1 MPFFSRFLSATLL
14 LISSF
19 TLAQEKSNYKLEV
32 SSGYDGKDEIIQ
44 LVAQPI
50 RLNFKVQ
57 ADPYQFNATIPGKL
71 KIIASTDSIPDV
83 KDHIVL
89 DSACTLPDFSYT
101 ETPVRHNLKPGTY
114 YLFISY
120 EANDQNLWLKKSN
133 TVFKKLHLLDV
144 TINVTEA
151 WLADFK
157 TSEFNDEKSVH
168 IEIDLNLSCCAHALG
183 KFNSQ
188 WEVGLAKE
196 QNGSVE
202 TIQTFYPRDS
212 LLTASNKFVL
222 EESVYTDL
230 HFSGFRFMV
239 VRMTSA
245 YFSEGYRTIPDQT
258 FTVPLTVIRDAK
270 SLNAMRRKQYPFL
283 TYGEFDPT
291 DKQLGELNVEG
302 LYSEAEKFYKLTT
315 SVLKAIQHKQADVAL
330 QYTDSA
336 FALAGSQKASTLLFV
351 APGIVSNLYSGIMRW
366 ADVYKVPIDREGINF
381 RLSEAM
387 KMEDLI
393 ERGYKQLTK
402 KILPDSLWLRN
413 EMEKGGFYDAHDLFQ
428 HENITNLPVVWVEH
442 TVPALEHFIRVV
454 DFESADN
461 IVTRAGK
468 HVKLVKPLWN
478 LLAADTSIQ
487 KHFACLG
494 SSLSEHNDMLAFCQA
509 RLHYYAQ
516 SGLYAEGEEAVA
528 ETSKAYACGY
538 QFAPIDFWKAAGNFY
553 EAMGTFTK
561 ADSLYRLCDAF
572 LKEEREKKRR
582 DEAISVVHES
592 NAAMLKSKLEG
603 NKEARHAEAIM
614 KALESVSKKNVM
626 VYLDLASNR
635 EVAQKLGFLGSDIYV
650 NLYWN
655 QFKQL
660 EEQRQHFVANEWLKD
675 LAFLLG
681 RDGKYDESLTLYHN
695 AFIIENLK
703 ATAFRLGFSE
713 EAQLFYS
720 QKMQDDFSRYLN
732 VALAYQQSGQTERLE
747 EVLQNCYQQVL
758 FNHAFIL
765 RGNFRLLYD
774 VYRSENTRV
783 HELNAKWQLL
793 REYLNKLYV
802 ARETDKNGMALLK
815 AEILKTEKELIR
827 LSRDTS
833 SMALDYITP
842 VDSIRKKLKADEA
855 AIEII
860 RYKENGSA
868 YYGSKVRYAALVVT
882 PSSTKVIAFP
892 TAGQLME
899 GRQYKLYRNSILYKL
914 ADVSSYA
921 VYWAPVKEALNN
933 VRKIYWAPDGV
944 FHLININTLFNP
956 ETQRYAV
963 EEMEIETIPTI
974 AHLSSHQPLN
984 IKSATLLGNP
994 VYGPAS
1000 TPAADTTRSSREF
1013 FTEQPITRLPG
1024 TQKETE
1030 TIAALLK
1037 QKNVSV
1043 TVLTDARA
1051 TKQALFEKNQ
1061 VDVLHLATHGFWI
1074 DQPASGSSYRSVYET
1089 LSGSGLVLAHAQ
1101 ERNGADKFKLIPSGI
1116 VTAAEIQDMNLFRT
1130 RLVVLSACETGL
1142 GEVVPGEGLYG
1153 LKRSLQRAGVEH
1165 IVTSL
1170 WKVDDEA
1177 TMRFMTA
1184 FYESLVLTGQ
1194 VSESFLRA
1202 MVSLKQVY
1210 PEPYYWGA
1218 FVLTSG
1224 R

>member
-1 MPFFSRFLSATLL
+1 MTFFFRVLAAAFLLVSTL
-14 LISSF
+14 
-19 TLAQEKSNYKLEV
+19 TQAQEKSKYKLEV

-44 LVAQPI
+44 LAAQPI
-50 RLNFKVQ
+50 RLNFTVQ

-71 KIIASTDSIPDV
+71 KIMASADSIPDAN
-83 KDHIVL
+83 DHLVL
-89 DSACTLPDFSYT
+89 DSACTLPDFNYT
-101 ETPVRHNLKPGTY
+101 DTPVAHKLKPGTY

-120 EANDQNLWLKKSN
+120 EANDRNLWVEKSN
-133 TVFKKLHLLDV
+133 TVRKKLNLLDV
-144 TINVTEA
+144 TVNVTAA
-151 WLADFK
+151 WLTNII
-157 TSEFNDEKSVH
+157 TSGFNEEKSVH
-168 IEIDLNLSCCAHALG
+168 IEIDLNLSCCANVLG

-196 QNGSVE
+196 KNGSVE
-202 TIQTFYPRDS
+202 IIQTFYPPDS
-212 LLTASNKFVL
+212 LLTASTKFVL

-230 HFSGFRFMV
+230 DFSRFKFMV

-270 SLNAMRRKQYPFL
+270 GLNALRRKQYPFL
-283 TYGEFDPT
+283 TYGEFELT
-291 DKQLGELNVEG
+291 DKQLGELNIEER
-302 LYSEAEKFYKLTT
+302 YSEAEKFYKLTT
-315 SVLKAIQHKQADVAL
+315 SALEAIQHMQVDVAL

-336 FALAGSQKASTLLFV
+336 FALAGSQQASTLLFV
-351 APGIVSNLYSGIMRW
+351 APGIVSTLYSGIMRW
-366 ADVYKVPIDREGINF
+366 ADGYKVPIDREGINF
-381 RLSEAM
+381 RLREAM

-393 ERGYKQLTK
+393 ESGYKQLTK
-402 KILPDSLWLRN
+402 KILPDSLWLKN

-428 HENITNLPVVWVEH
+428 HKNITNLPVVWVQH

-461 IVTRAGK
+461 IVTHASK

-487 KHFACLG
+487 KHFAYLG

-516 SGLYAEGEEAVA
+516 SGLYAEGEEAVT
-528 ETSKAYACGY
+528 ETSLAYACSY
-538 QFAPIDFWKAAGNFY
+538 QFARVDFWKAAGSFY
-553 EAMGTFTK
+553 EAMGAFTK
-561 ADSLYRLCDAF
+561 ADSLYRLCDEF
-572 LKEEREKKRR
+572 LKAEREQKRR
-582 DEAISVVHES
+582 NEAISVVHEN
-592 NAAMLKSKLEG
+592 NAAMLKAKLES
-603 NKEARHAEAIM
+603 NKETRHAEALV
-614 KALESVSKKNVM
+614 KALESVSKENVM
-626 VYLDLASNR
+626 VYLDLVSNR
-635 EVAQKLGFLGSDIYV
+635 EVAQKLGFLGSDIYL

-655 QFKQL
+655 QYKQL
-660 EEQRQHFVANEWLKD
+660 EEQHQYFTANEWLKD

-681 RDGKYDESLTLYHN
+681 RDGKYDESLTLYHQ

-703 ATAFRLGFSE
+703 AMAFRLGFSE

-720 QKMQDDFSRYLN
+720 QKMQEDFSRYLN
-732 VALAYQQSGQTERLE
+732 VALAYQQSGQTEKLE
-747 EVLQNCYQQVL
+747 EVLQNCYQQAL

-774 VYRSENTRV
+774 VFRSENTRV

-802 ARETDKNGMALLK
+802 TREPDKNGMAMLK
-815 AEILKTEKELIR
+815 TEILKTEKELIR

-833 SMALDYITP
+833 SMVLDYIPP

-868 YYGSKVRYAALVVT
+868 YYGSRVRYAALVVT
-882 PSSTKVIAFP
+882 PVSMKIIAFP
-892 TAGQLME
+892 AEGQHME

-914 ADVSSYA
+914 TDASSYS
-921 VYWAPVKEALNN
+921 VYWAPVTAALKG

-944 FHLININTLFNP
+944 FQLINVNTLFNP
-956 ETQRYAV
+956 ETKRYAV

-974 AHLSSHQPLN
+974 AQLSSHQHIN

-994 VYGPAS
+994 VYGPTS
-1000 TPAADTTRSSREF
+1000 TPAADTIRSSREF

-1024 TQKETE
+1024 TRKETE

-1043 TVLTDARA
+1043 TVLTDEHA
-1051 TKQALFEKNQ
+1051 TKQALFENNQ
-1061 VDVLHLATHGFWI
+1061 ADVLHLATHGFWI

-1101 ERNGADKFKLIPSGI
+1101 ERDGPDKFKLIPSGI

-1194 VSESFLRA
+1194 VSESFQHA
-1202 MVSLKQVY
+1202 MVSLKQIY